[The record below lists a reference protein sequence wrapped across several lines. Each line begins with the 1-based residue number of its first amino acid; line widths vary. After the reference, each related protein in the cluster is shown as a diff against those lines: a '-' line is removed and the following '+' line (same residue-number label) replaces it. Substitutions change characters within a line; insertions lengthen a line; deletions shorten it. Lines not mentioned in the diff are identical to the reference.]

1 MAKIC
6 MGSGTLALPYAATV
20 GGLLFNII
28 GLFLI
33 GLWNYY
39 SSNCLLRC
47 LDYLPIDHDDDS
59 IHIADKGKDN
69 TNNGQSTSYGATTDS
84 IIEATNGEDRYIKH
98 SHPPPGTTTYG
109 QVAWYACGS
118 KGLYILDILMLLLF
132 FGLVISY
139 EVIMMSFIEGTPLTT
154 GNTKIDLLI
163 PSSIV
168 VILSSLPD
176 VGFLSKCS
184 GLGLIA
190 VAISFIVIILQGIAE
205 NGMSGF
211 REDVQLKMWPENVT
225 SLSSWYGVVVF
236 GYGVVPFIYNFR

>member
-1 MAKIC
+1 

-28 GLFLI
+28 GLCLI

-47 LDYLPIDHDDDS
+47 LDYLPTDYDDDK
-59 IHIADKGKDN
+59 HLADNKDN
-69 TNNGQSTSYGATTDS
+69 TNNGQSTAYGATTDS
-84 IIEATNGEDRYIKH
+84 IIESINGEDRYK
-98 SHPPPGTTTYG
+98 HPPPGTTTYG
-109 QVAWYACGS
+109 QVAWCACGRR
-118 KGLYILDILMLLLF
+118 GLMLLDVLMLLLF

-139 EVIMMSFIEGTPLTT
+139 EVIMMSFLEDTPFTT
-154 GNTKIDLLI
+154 GETKLDLLI

-168 VILSSLPD
+168 VILSCLPD
-176 VGFLSKCS
+176 IGFLSKCS
-184 GLGLIA
+184 GLGLMA
-190 VAISFIVIILQGIAE
+190 VVISFIVIVLQGLNE

-211 REDVQLKMWPENVT
+211 REDTQLKMWPEDVT